1 MKKALLLATVIAF
14 ITAACSKRIEDR
26 LVGSWK
32 LRSSYKQKTFDRDHF
47 STGYEE
53 GVFTFNE
60 NGTAGYAS
68 STDTLTGYWNADNYT
83 VNTGSDTKSLRHL
96 KIELVNFL
104 QNRFL
109 SWEFD
114 DFNFRNTWR
123 TIRAEEYT
131 LNYTRVY
138 EFAKQ

>member
-53 GVFTFNE
+53 GVFTQP
-60 NGTAGYAS
+60 
-68 STDTLTGYWNADNYT
+68 ADFR
-83 VNTGSDTKSLRHL
+83 KP
-96 KIELVNFL
+96 
-104 QNRFL
+104 RFHGA
-109 SWEFD
+109 
-114 DFNFRNTWR
+114 
-123 TIRAEEYT
+123 RAEDNNSDDGEGP
-131 LNYTRVY
+131 
-138 EFAKQ
+138 